1 MLDKSKVTFQD
12 LKGFTKFRI
21 SYFLKI
27 SGITLANTLIFFGLG
42 YFLDNYFN
50 TKPRYIIIFLISSFP
65 ILQYILYKYVRK
77 YNQG

>member
-1 MLDKSKVTFQD
+1 MQENSKLTFQD
-12 LKGFTKFRI
+12 LQGFSKFRI

-27 SGITLANTLIFFGLG
+27 SGFTIANTLIFFGLG
-42 YFLDNYFN
+42 YFLDFYFQ